1 MGYMDNMKEDMKQY
15 GGGSSSGDYF
25 EFDQPGV
32 YRMRLLVQPK
42 TIAYHFPPQGRPDVC
57 VGIDEGCT
65 HHKAD
70 EKKATLRLV
79 TYIIDRADGKVKRA
93 ELPLSVNYSINA
105 LQEDMDFAFDGFP
118 MPYDVKVNYDPKN
131 PDPKSKYTVTP
142 SPKQEPLTDEE
153 EGMLADAMKKQTPE
167 QFVEMKK
174 KYQSREVNRSDV
186 QVSQRNVQ
194 VENLPAEYPDVQIN
208 PEDIPF

>member
-42 TIAYHFPPQGRPDVC
+42 TIAYHFPPQGRPDTC
-57 VGIDEGCT
+57 VGIDEGCK
-65 HHKAD
+65 HHGEDA
-70 EKKATLRLV
+70 KKPTLRLV
-79 TYIIDRADGKVKRA
+79 TYIIDRKDGKVKRA
-93 ELPLSVNYSINA
+93 ELPLSVNYSINS
-105 LQEDMDFAFDGFP
+105 LQEDEDFAFDDFP
-118 MPYDVKVNYDPKN
+118 MPYDVKITYDPKN

-142 SPKQEPLTDEE
+142 SPKRETLTSEE
-153 EGMLADAMKKQTPE
+153 KEALASAMAKQTPE

-174 KYQSREVNRSDV
+174 KYQNKEVNRSNV
-186 QVSQRNVQ
+186 QVSPRNPIEEQ
-194 VENLPAEYPDVQIN
+194 IDPEN
-208 PEDIPF
+208 IPW